1 MPRGWKVRTVIS
13 RRHRVRVAFPPGA
26 RVKGAGI
33 VVQVLHP
40 SGENPCPNPAEL
52 VLMGGNPIAGPYD
65 RLSRSE
71 KLAFGRLGLGKKQLR
86 TESDIAKARAMHS
99 QAERLR
105 NRLPNPGSSSSAA
118 EARELASEFK
128 HAPSDEYQVFDEPHV
143 APGNYARLG
152 KFIGIAVKPEVSQS
166 VAVQELSFPGSEVIL
181 IADAVGRQLY
191 IIGEQQMSEEEIA
204 VFTQAV
210 GDEVLLGEGRGI
222 SYRATKWHPQVADA
236 YRGKNLT
243 YEHHFGEEGGRKP
256 EVFYSRSMRRL
267 LIRGGD
273 YTVEGVGIKN

>member
-1 MPRGWKVRTVIS
+1 M
-13 RRHRVRVAFPPGA
+13 RVAFPPGA

-52 VLMGGNPIAGPYD
+52 VLMGGNPIRGPYD
-65 RLSRSE
+65 QLSRSE

-143 APGNYARLG
+143 ASGNYARLG
-152 KFIGIAVKPEVSQS
+152 KFIGIAVKPDISQAVPASTGGSQS
-166 VAVQELSFPGSEVIL
+166 AAVQELSFPGSEVIL
-181 IADAVGRQLY
+181 IAAGRQLY